1 MALKAGYKGVKNKDA
16 NKLTGLANIK
26 TIGDGLTLEDG
37 ELSAEGGG
45 GGGTTV
51 VANPE
56 TAASANLTRLT
67 VGESTYAVPDDSK
80 VYKTDDSTESAIAD
94 SDYVPFFDSSAS
106 SGSGAPRKSTWSN
119 IKAKLKAYFDT
130 LYNNYELPTASDST
144 LGGVKVGSG
153 LSINASGVLS
163 ATGGGGDQIQY
174 ETLPTP
180 TEALY
185 NAGAIK
191 QYIGATNSTY
201 TRGFFYELI
210 KSFIKATP
218 NMISNNAPSGVCS
231 ASSIYIEQESAWKCF
246 NGDTSATEYNAWLSS
261 SSDSAPWIQYAFPS
275 GTTKVVERLRLLN
288 THGDSWAP
296 SKVVLKGS
304 NDGSSFT
311 SLGTFTLSN
320 QGASQWNRF
329 DVNNSTPYRYYRI
342 ECTKTKTYVGFNE
355 IELME
360 LDGYSWSKI
369 NVQ

>member
-1 MALKAGYKGVKNKDA
+1 MSLKAGYKGLKKIGR
-16 NKLTGLANIK
+16 GLK
-26 TIGDGLTLEDG
+26 MSSDGT
-37 ELSAEGGG
+37 LSATGGG
-45 GGGTTV
+45 QGTEV

-56 TAASANLTRLT
+56 GAATADLVKLEVDDVIYGLPDISDVYQTT
-67 VGESTYAVPDDSK
+67 DTTESTL
-80 VYKTDDSTESAIAD
+80 AD
-94 SDYVPFFDSSAS
+94 SDYVPFLDSSAA

-119 IKAKLKAYFDT
+119 IKATLKAYFDT
-130 LYNNYELPTASDST
+130 LYNNYELPTADAST

-153 LSINASGVLS
+153 LSIDASGVLS
-163 ATGGGGDQIQY
+163 ATGGGGGDQIQY

-180 TEALY
+180 TAELY
-185 NAGAIK
+185 NAGVIK

-218 NMISNNAPSGVCS
+218 NMTSNTAPSGVCS
-231 ASSIYIEQESAWKCF
+231 ASSIYVEQEPAWKCF

-261 SSDSAPWIQYAFPS
+261 STDSAPWIQYAFPS

-296 SKVVLKGS
+296 SQVVLKGS

-320 QGASQWNRF
+320 QAASQWNTF

-342 ECTKTKTYVGFNE
+342 VCTKTKTYVGFNE
-355 IELME
+355 VELME